1 MTLWPVDYRQPFW
14 AAADSLPVV
23 LIHTGCFFDIAKGKL
38 VKISHCLAACAVWLA
53 AMAVVPATAQ
63 APSRSEVA
71 APTTQ
76 GAPQSSPQSASSG
89 RPHPFTLAAAQQ
101 GVLFCSSRINQVVS
115 AFGASDNSG
124 GLWLLP
130 SAQQDQRLAPLV
142 VEMPTSLGGPAYI
155 SASFAPNQANGC
167 GASVDSVVFWPKNCE
182 YVTKQSYAGLK
193 PLGRLQRDIAVLDGG
208 ANIKIFLMPAGAM
221 GCISIRREVLT

>member
-1 MTLWPVDYRQPFW
+1 MFVDIP
-14 AAADSLPVV
+14 
-23 LIHTGCFFDIAKGKL
+23 KGKL
-38 VKISHCLAACAVWLA
+38 VKTSHFSAACAVWLA
-53 AMAVVPATAQ
+53 TIAVVPATAQ

-130 SAQQDQRLAPLV
+130 SVQQDQRLAPLV

-182 YVTKQSYAGLK
+182 DVTKQSYAGLK
-193 PLGRLQRDIAVLDGG
+193 PLGRLKRDIAVLDGG
-208 ANIKIFLMPAGAM
+208 ANIKIFLMPAGAT